1 MVSFS
6 LVSTAQTQSEDLTKA
21 IAVLNPT
28 QGSNVKGVVTFTR
41 EGDNLNVVADLEG
54 LSSGKHGF
62 HIHQY
67 GDESA
72 PDGKSA
78 GDHFNPTEQRHGSP
92 GDAMHHMGDMGNI
105 EAGQD
110 GKAHLEMTITGLS
123 LNSII
128 GRSVV
133 VHENEDDLMSQPA
146 GNSGARLAV
155 GVIGIAQK

>member
-1 MVSFS
+1 MLRNAALLFLFMVSFS

-92 GDAMHHMGDMGNI
+92 GDPCTTWGTWVT
-105 EAGQD
+105 
-110 GKAHLEMTITGLS
+110 LRP
-123 LNSII
+123 
-128 GRSVV
+128 GRTVRHTS
-133 VHENEDDLMSQPA
+133 
-146 GNSGARLAV
+146 
-155 GVIGIAQK
+155 K